1 MSSGVRELRVWQEA
15 VALAGDVVRAARQG
29 MRRETR
35 CVTESVMMSALSVAA
50 HIADGYARVAPV
62 EQRDSY
68 LSAKRALLRVETEL
82 AVAKH
87 ADLLAAGSFAE
98 LTVRSG
104 HVAKLV
110 AGYLAYLDRQIAE
123 GANPYPSA
131 TRSAEGAAASPGSAR
146 APS

>member
-1 MSSGVRELRVWQEA
+1 
-15 VALAGDVVRAARQG
+15 
-29 MRRETR
+29 
-35 CVTESVMMSALSVAA
+35 MMSALSVAA

-87 ADLLAAGSFAE
+87 ADLLPAGSFAE

-104 HVAKLV
+104 HVAMLV

-131 TRSAEGAAASPGSAR
+131 PRSAEGAAASPGSAR